1 MREWLS
7 KDIQNERLALE
18 LFIQCA
24 GAIVVGVL
32 VVLVWSFFKM
42 RHVSAVWTI
51 APLNICLFSYYILR
65 ALNLCVQANEY
76 LFDWTRRIL
85 LDWQDEIVIK
95 TSAFSEDAKQ
105 PAIGWVWDS
114 DSPKPLKLE
123 GANLPKQDPK
133 DV

>member
-7 KDIQNERLALE
+7 NDIQNERLALE

-51 APLNICLFSYYILR
+51 APLNICLFSYYIMR

-85 LDWQDEIVIK
+85 LDWQDEVVIK
-95 TSAFSEDAKQ
+95 MSEFSGD
-105 PAIGWVWDS
+105 
-114 DSPKPLKLE
+114 LKSGE
-123 GANLPKQDPK
+123 SSTATKETPP
-133 DV
+133 